1 MMSVL
6 LVDDDTNFRRS
17 LAIGLET
24 SGCQVH
30 EAQSGMEALEF
41 LQANQ
46 KTENP
51 VSGIVIEAFGCGSIP
66 PEMLGAMKEAMAR
79 GILIVVASR
88 SPQGGVYP
96 IYAFEGGGRHVF
108 NMGAIFAGRMSGQHA
123 RIFLMAALGHTSD
136 PDQIRELFNEYN
148 QY

>member
-1 MMSVL
+1 MMRVL

-46 KTENP
+46 KTEDP
-51 VSGIVIEAFGCGSIP
+51 VSGVVIDARMPGLDGFWLADQIT
-66 PEMLGAMKEAMAR
+66 AM
-79 GILIVVASR
+79 
-88 SPQGGVYP
+88 YP
-96 IYAFEGGGRHVF
+96 ILNVIILSAHAYPSEIKGYNVLSKPVP
-108 NMGAIFAGRMSGQHA
+108 IPLLIETLEQDMSSSQEE
-123 RIFLMAALGHTSD
+123 S
-136 PDQIRELFNEYN
+136 
-148 QY
+148 